1 MSVIADFTIPAEAFT
16 LQRAL
21 TAAPDMTVEAE
32 RLASHS
38 AEWALP
44 FLWASS
50 GDFERF
56 HGAMQDD
63 PTVASMA
70 VIEEADSDVLY
81 KIHWSDSVIELVNEM
96 IDQEATILEA
106 QAQAPNWWLRLR
118 FSEEKQV
125 SSFHDHFAERGHR
138 FEVGKVYHPSAPRQ
152 RKYGLTTEQRDTL
165 VAASRKGYF
174 SVPRDLSTEEL
185 ADVLGVS
192 SNAVSQRIRR
202 ACANL
207 VQHTLM
213 VGTDEEE

>member
-1 MSVIADFTIPAEAFT
+1 MSVIANFTVPAEAFT

-21 TAAPDMTVEAE
+21 TAVPDMTVEAE

-44 FLWASS
+44 FLWASG

-63 PTVASMA
+63 PTVANTA
-70 VIEEADSDVLY
+70 VIEETDSDVLY
-81 KIHWSDSVIELVNEM
+81 KIHWSDSVIELINEM

-106 QAQAPNWWLRLR
+106 QAQAQDWWLRLR

-138 FEVGKVYHPSAPRQ
+138 FEVGRVYHPSAPRQ
-152 RKYGLTTEQRDTL
+152 RKYGLTAEQRDAL
-165 VAASRKGYF
+165 VAASRNGYF
-174 SVPRDLSTEEL
+174 SVPRDISTEGL

-202 ACANL
+202 AYANL
-207 VQHTLM
+207 VQHTLLA
-213 VGTDEEE
+213 GTDEE